1 MFRVFDK
8 NDSGSIPEG
17 EMRQVLEY
25 LIKNDKKGKFQEL
38 DIDELIILLDSN
50 RFGSIDFN
58 GLFKY
63 MTILEH

>member
-8 NDSGSIPEG
+8 NESGSIPEG
-17 EMRQVLEY
+17 EMRQVLEF
-25 LIKNDKKGKFQEL
+25 LLKNDKKGKFQDL

-50 RFGSIDFN
+50 RIGSIDFN
-58 GLFKY
+58 GLFKF